1 MMCTIGFGAYC
12 AGAGDEPGSRTRK
25 DNVTPSPGVAGPPE
39 QLTDPKQPARKAVG
53 IERRGNQL
61 VITSDD
67 KETLDLLGR
76 LARDLTA
83 QRPDENLFKVI
94 RLKNVSAED
103 AARTITELFNGPQ
116 QNQPQPGG
124 GGPLVPP
131 GGFKAGA
138 PPVPTTA
145 RVRVVAEKSSN
156 SIVVI
161 KASPIDLLT
170 IEQLLKDYVDRESTK
185 GSVPPEEKAQQPKT
199 FELRIQYI
207 KHSDGKK
214 TEIGF
219 YLDSYH
225 PEFDGR
231 GGSRGRS
238 TADDV
243 EILIDGKKGRITDLL
258 PGDTVTVQLSPDRK
272 SVTRIELSLKSRLNV
287 LEKEADAL
295 RQRIQSLEKG
305 K

>member
-1 MMCTIGFGAYC
+1 N
-12 AGAGDEPGSRTRK
+12 D
-25 DNVTPSPGVAGPPE
+25 VAE
-39 QLTDPKQPARKAVG
+39 KPKKPVE
-53 IERRGNQL
+53 IEVRGNQL

-67 KETLDLLGR
+67 KEALDLLVG
-76 LARDLTA
+76 LARHFTLP
-83 QRPDENLFKVI
+83 RPDENLFKVI

-103 AARTITELFNGPQ
+103 AAKTITEIFNGPQ
-116 QNQPQPGG
+116 QNQPQQGG

-131 GGFKAGA
+131 GGLKGGA
-138 PPVPTTA
+138 APVPTVA
-145 RVRVVAEKSSN
+145 RIRVVADKSSN

-170 IEQLLKDYVDRESTK
+170 IEKLLKEYVDRDSTK
-185 GSVPPEEKAQQPKT
+185 DTIPPDEKPKQPKT
-199 FELRIQYI
+199 FELRLQYI
-207 KHSDGKK
+207 KHSDGKQ
-214 TEIGF
+214 TEVGF
-219 YLDSYH
+219 YLDSYY

-231 GGSRGRS
+231 GISQGKP

-258 PGDTVTVQLSPDRK
+258 PGDTVTMQLSPDSK
-272 SVTRIELSLKSRLNV
+272 SVTRIELSLKTRLNA
-287 LEKEADAL
+287 LDKEADAL